1 MHFEPSERKRR
12 ESSLL
17 SVSKNDLKKKKDIV
31 ATILEAKKVNYDE
44 WLDAQY
50 QQVIE
55 ENMSF
60 LQNTIQFYLKNAGK
74 DEKNR

>member
-1 MHFEPSERKRR
+1 M
-12 ESSLL
+12 

-31 ATILEAKKVNYDE
+31 ATILEAKKINYDD
-44 WLDAQY
+44 WLDSQY

>member
-1 MHFEPSERKRR
+1 M
-12 ESSLL
+12 

-31 ATILEAKKVNYDE
+31 ATILEVKKINYDD
-44 WLDAQY
+44 WLDSQY